1 LSKFTQLIEIFIIFA
16 EKLAMFQRP
25 YYSKIQERLCLPRKF
40 IQVIMG
46 PRQVGKTTLV
56 NQLLKKY
63 PFPWHYASADEATQ
77 PLWLQQQWET
87 IRLKS
92 HTSGS
97 MEALLVIDEIQKIPD
112 WSNLVKIQWD
122 KDSFDNTIIKI
133 ILLGSSQLMLQKGLS
148 ESLAGRFEVI
158 YLPHWSYN
166 EMKDAFGF
174 SVKDFIWYGGY
185 PGPADLISNETRWKD
200 YIHYSLIETTIM
212 RDILLLT
219 RIDKP
224 VLLRNLFD
232 LACSWSGQILSYNK
246 ILGQLKD
253 AGNTTTLAHYL
264 KLLEGAGLI
273 KGLEIYSPSAIR
285 QRSSSPKFQVF
296 NMALMSALS
305 SNQHKE
311 ILEKPEIYGRWVEST
326 VGTHLLNQSLTEQM
340 SLYYWNEGNHEV
352 DFVLQKGNKTIG
364 IEVKSGRNKSSTGI
378 PVFAKRFSPAKIL
391 LVGREGIPIEEF
403 LTTPVSDLLGTGY
416 I

>member
-1 LSKFTQLIEIFIIFA
+1 
-16 EKLAMFQRP
+16 MFQRP
-25 YYSKIQERLCLPRKF
+25 YYSKIKERLGLPRKF

-56 NQLLKKY
+56 HQLLKEY
-63 PFPWHYASADEATQ
+63 IFPWHYASADEAVQ

-87 IRLKS
+87 IRLKA
-92 HTSGS
+92 HVSGS
-97 MEALLVIDEIQKIPD
+97 KEALLVIDEIQKIPD

-166 EMKDAFGF
+166 EMKEAFGF
-174 SVKDFIWYGGY
+174 SVEDFIWYGGY
-185 PGPADLISNETRWKD
+185 PGPADLISDEIRWKG
-200 YIHYSLIETTIM
+200 YIRHSLIETTIM

-264 KLLEGAGLI
+264 KLLEGAGMI
-273 KGLEIYSPSAIR
+273 KGLEKYSPSAIR

-305 SNQHKE
+305 SNQHIE
-311 ILEKPEIYGRWVEST
+311 IIEKPEIYGRWVESA
-326 VGTHLLNQSLTEQM
+326 VGAHLLNQSLTEQM
-340 SLYYWNEGNHEV
+340 NLYYWNEGNHEV
-352 DFVLQKGNKTIG
+352 DFVLQKGNKIIG
-364 IEVKSGRNKSSTGI
+364 IEVKSGRNKLSTGI
-378 PVFAKRFSPAKIL
+378 PVFAKRFSPSKIL

-403 LTTPVSDLLGTGY
+403 LKTPISDLFATN
-416 I
+416 

>member
-1 LSKFTQLIEIFIIFA
+1 
-16 EKLAMFQRP
+16 MFQRP
-25 YYSKIQERLCLPRKF
+25 YYTKIQERLGLKRKF
-40 IQVIMG
+40 IQVLMG
-46 PRQVGKTTLV
+46 PRQVGKTTIV
-56 NQLLKKY
+56 RQLLEKY

-87 IRLKS
+87 IRLKARS
-92 HTSGS
+92 AESS
-97 MEALLVIDEIQKIPD
+97 EALLVIDEIQKIPD
-112 WSNLVKIQWD
+112 WSNKVKIHWD
-122 KDSFDNTIIKI
+122 KDSFDNVPIKL

-158 YLPHWSYN
+158 YIPHWSFN
-166 EMKDAFGF
+166 EMHDAFGF
-174 SVKDFIWYGGY
+174 SVDYFIWFGGY
-185 PGPADLISNETRWKD
+185 PGPADLITDENRWKE
-200 YIHYSLIETTIM
+200 YIRHSLIETTLM
-212 RDILLLT
+212 RDILLLV

-264 KLLEGAGLI
+264 KLLEGAGMI
-273 KGLEIYSPSAIR
+273 KGLEKYSPSTIR
-285 QRSSSPKFQVF
+285 QRASSPKFQVF

-305 SNQHKE
+305 NMQHQE
-311 ILEKPEIYGRWVEST
+311 IIGQPEIYGRWVESAI
-326 VGTHLLNQSLTEQM
+326 GTHLLNQSITENIN
-340 SLYYWNEGNHEV
+340 LYYWREGNHEV

-364 IEVKSGRNKSSTGI
+364 IEVKSGRNKQSTGI
-378 PVFAKRFSPAKIL
+378 PAFDQRFNPTKIL

-403 LTTPVSDLLGTGY
+403 LGTPVSNLFD
-416 I
+416 

>member
-1 LSKFTQLIEIFIIFA
+1 
-16 EKLAMFQRP
+16 MFQRP
-25 YYSKIQERLCLPRKF
+25 YYSMIGQRLGLERKF
-40 IQVIMG
+40 IQVLMG

-56 NQLLKKY
+56 RQILETY
-63 PFPWHYASADEATQ
+63 PLPWHYASADEATQ

-87 IRLKS
+87 IRLKLNS
-92 HTSGS
+92 TGAK
-97 MEALLVIDEIQKIPD
+97 EALLVIDEIQKIPD

-122 KDSFDNTIIKI
+122 KDSFDKKPLKV

-148 ESLAGRFEVI
+148 ESLGGRFEVTM
-158 YLPHWSYN
+158 LPHWSYR

-174 SVKDFIWYGGY
+174 SLEDYIWFGGY
-185 PGPADLISNETRWKD
+185 PGPADLISNENRWKE
-200 YIHYSLIETTIM
+200 YIRHSLVETTIM

-264 KLLEGAGLI
+264 KLLEGAGMI
-273 KGLEIYSPSAIR
+273 KGLEKFSTSTIR
-285 QRSSSPKFQVF
+285 QRASSPKFQVF
-296 NMALMSALS
+296 NTALMSAIS
-305 SNQHKE
+305 PNQRLE
-311 ILEKPEIYGRWVEST
+311 IAEQPEIYGRWIESAI
-326 VGTHLLNQSLTEQM
+326 GSHLLNQSLTEQIN
-340 SLYYWNEGNHEV
+340 LYYWREGNREV
-352 DFVLQKGNKTIG
+352 DFVLQKGSKVIG
-364 IEVKSGRNKSSTGI
+364 IEVKSGRNKSSSGI
-378 PVFAKRFSPAKIL
+378 VEFTKRFNPDKVL

-403 LTTPVSDLLGTGY
+403 LMIPITDL
-416 I
+416 

>member
-1 LSKFTQLIEIFIIFA
+1 
-16 EKLAMFQRP
+16 MFQRP
-25 YYSKIQERLCLPRKF
+25 YYSKIKERLGLQRKF

-56 NQLLKKY
+56 HQLLKKY
-63 PFPWHYASADEATQ
+63 PFPWHYASADEATH

-87 IRLKS
+87 IRLKARS
-92 HTSGS
+92 SES
-97 MEALLVIDEIQKIPD
+97 KEALLVIDEIQKIPD
-112 WSNLVKIQWD
+112 WSNQIKIQWD
-122 KDSFDNTIIKI
+122 KDSFDNTFIKI

-158 YLPHWSYN
+158 YIPHWSYN
-166 EMKDAFGF
+166 EMKEAFGF
-174 SVKDFIWYGGY
+174 SIEDFIWFGGY
-185 PGPADLISNETRWKD
+185 PGPADMISDESRWKD
-200 YIHYSLIETTIM
+200 YIRHSLIETTIM
-212 RDILLLT
+212 RDILLLS

-264 KLLEGAGLI
+264 KLLEGAGMI
-273 KGLEIYSPSAIR
+273 KGLEKYSPSTIR

-305 SNQHKE
+305 SYQHKE
-311 ILEKPEIYGRWVEST
+311 ILGEPEIYGRWVESAI
-326 VGTHLLNQSLTEQM
+326 GTHLLNQSLTEQM
-340 SLYYWNEGNHEV
+340 NLYYWREANYEV
-352 DFVLQKGNKTIG
+352 DFVIQKGNKTIG
-364 IEVKSGRNKSSTGI
+364 IEVKSGRSKLSTGI
-378 PVFAKRFSPAKIL
+378 PVFSKRFSPTKIL
-391 LVGREGIPIEEF
+391 LVGRAGIPIEEF
-403 LTTPVSDLLGTGY
+403 LTTPVSNLF
-416 I
+416 

>member
-1 LSKFTQLIEIFIIFA
+1 
-16 EKLAMFQRP
+16 
-25 YYSKIQERLCLPRKF
+25 
-40 IQVIMG
+40 MG

-56 NQLLKKY
+56 RQLLEKY

-87 IRLKS
+87 IRIKA
-92 HTSGS
+92 GS
-97 MEALLVIDEIQKIPD
+97 AGSKEALLVIDEIQKIPD

-122 KDSFDNTIIKI
+122 KDSFDKVPLKI

-158 YLPHWSYN
+158 YLPHWSYG

-174 SVKDFIWYGGY
+174 TLQEYIWFGGY
-185 PGPADLISNETRWKD
+185 PGPADLISDEDRWKE
-200 YIHYSLIETTIM
+200 YIRHSLIETTIM
-212 RDILLLT
+212 RDILLLA

-264 KLLEGAGLI
+264 KLLEGAGMI
-273 KGLEIYSPSAIR
+273 KGLEKFSPSIIR
-285 QRSSSPKFQVF
+285 QRAASPKFQVF

-305 SNQHKE
+305 PYRHKE
-311 ILEKPEIYGRWVEST
+311 ILEQPEIYGRWVESAI
-326 VGTHLLNQSLTEQM
+326 GAHLLNQSLTEQIN
-340 SLYYWNEGNHEV
+340 LYYWREGNHEV
-352 DFVLQKGNKTIG
+352 DFVLQKGNKTIV
-364 IEVKSGRNKSSTGI
+364 IEVKSGRNKLSTGM
-378 PVFAKRFSPAKIL
+378 PAFSQRFNPTKIL
-391 LVGREGIPIEEF
+391 LVGREGIQIEEF
-403 LTTPVSDLLGTGY
+403 LSTPVMDLFN
-416 I
+416 